1 MITKE
6 FTEVWNK
13 LVELG
18 LKPETI
24 WRDNT
29 IGIWVY
35 VHDDELAAIA
45 ALADFPQML
54 ISYNREVN
62 ETYHIVKG
70 VWVELAH

>member
-1 MITKE
+1 ML
-6 FTEVWNK
+6 NG
-13 LVELG
+13 G

-35 VHDDELAAIA
+35 VHDDGLVAIA